1 MKEMLQDFVEEAF
14 NLKDMTPDDALVQII
29 LKHKDDINEEMIKR
43 LVEMFNVKMFKK
55 KQDEGVDLEE
65 SFPIATTTIIIKRI
79 NEVPQDVIFET
90 SDPVVF
96 KGIDDKPD
104 LPIDLRDYHNPIEIV
119 DVPVK
124 QSNWIVKEIEYKI
137 KNAAEAC
144 SEYILNLKKA
154 NNETLYKELRF
165 LFPNSKI
172 LKLAG
177 LDVGDKKIPT
187 RITPDHEEFEKVNNF
202 FLKTADK
209 DKKIEPMSVLDLQ
222 DVRGVSGVP
231 VIPIPDTNFGIQFVM
246 DNKKNIKKNL
256 IDFGQPVSELN
267 PTTYKGGYS
276 LVPNFDFKTLDTD
289 RKVTSVNGLEQAL
302 NIATSGGMSNYVANL
317 VNARKESDEDIYEKK
332 KKFNTREREKILE
345 PIKDF
350 SQGFSTITQPAL
362 SAVKTVTNEI
372 SHLQDKLHNLKE
384 YWTPESANVTPGD
397 ILSIISSPT
406 KKYLGELLATP
417 TVNTEYMKAKNM
429 ELLTFLRR
437 KNIFESIV
445 ENDPN
450 LQGADT
456 NQLLRYYR
464 DITQIAPNATLQP
477 ELTRSLLN
485 AANAIGS
492 SAIDPATA
500 LNLVKLE
507 ERLSTIRNPRILRKR
522 DEDDF

>member
-55 KQDEGVDLEE
+55 KQDEGADLEE

-79 NEVPQDVIFET
+79 NEIPQDVIFEAN
-90 SDPVVF
+90 DPVVF

-124 QSNWIVKEIEYKI
+124 QSNWIAKEIEYKI

-177 LDVGDKKIPT
+177 LNVGDKKIPT

-209 DKKIEPMSVLDLQ
+209 EKKIEPMSVLDLH
-222 DVRGVSGVP
+222 DVRNASGVP
-231 VIPIPDTNFGIQFVM
+231 VIPIPDTNFGVQFVM
-246 DNKKNIKKNL
+246 DNKNNIKKNL
-256 IDFGQPVSELN
+256 IDFGQPVSELK
-267 PTTYKGGYS
+267 PTAYKGGYS
-276 LVPNFDFKTLDTD
+276 LVPNIDFKTLDANK
-289 RKVTSVNGLEQAL
+289 KVTSVNGLEQAL

-317 VNARKESDEDIYEKK
+317 VNVRKESDKKEK
-332 KKFNTREREKILE
+332 T
-345 PIKDF
+345 PIEDF
-350 SQGFSTITQPAL
+350 SQGFSMITQPAL

-372 SHLQDKLHNLKE
+372 SHLQDKLHDLKE
-384 YWTPESANVTPGD
+384 YWAPEKANVTPGD

-406 KKYLGELLATP
+406 KNYLRELLATP

-464 DITQIAPNATLQP
+464 DITQMAPNATLQP